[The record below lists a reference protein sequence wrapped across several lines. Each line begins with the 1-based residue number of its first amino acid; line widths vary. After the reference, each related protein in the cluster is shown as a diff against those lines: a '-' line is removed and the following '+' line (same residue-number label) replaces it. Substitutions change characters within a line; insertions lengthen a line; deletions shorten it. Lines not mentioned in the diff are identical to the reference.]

1 MFKCKWKQVWW
12 LQLEWEKIRH
22 NDINLSH
29 TAYKE
34 HDCFKDSERTRNK
47 ATWTKDPKDYVHSV
61 KWLME
66 LTIFYYYCIWKTKR
80 EILIYLVD
88 YSIKIIIDFCQCH
101 IFWKK
106 KIYRWDYTQS
116 QSHGANWK
124 WPSLMTFIDIF
135 LGMIMGKQISIRE
148 EICTPLPG

>member
-1 MFKCKWKQVWW
+1 MNNLNAIMFKCKWKQVWW

-22 NDINLSH
+22 NDINLSL

-34 HDCFKDSERTRNK
+34 HVCFKDSEITRNK

-88 YSIKIIIDFCQCH
+88 YSTKIIIVCCQCH

-106 KIYRWDYTQS
+106 CRWDFFFF
-116 QSHGANWK
+116 
-124 WPSLMTFIDIF
+124 LLIF
-135 LGMIMGKQISIRE
+135 FSFHLFLLVGG
-148 EICTPLPG
+148 